1 MRAPARIALC
11 AIVLACGCGR
21 ADAPARDTLR
31 AAAAEYSP
39 SQRREPAGS
48 SASASDSSAAVAD
61 SAGDPAAVVRAYYAA
76 IGARDFERAYA
87 LWGDGGRAS
96 GKAYADFARGFAETA
111 SVVATVDVPGRVEGA
126 AGSRY
131 VDVPVQI
138 SARQRD
144 GSVQRFRGSYTLRR
158 AVVDGATAAQRT
170 WHLYTSHIQ
179 PIERP

>member
-1 MRAPARIALC
+1 MRAADAERAPAALP
-11 AIVLACGCGR
+11 
-21 ADAPARDTLR
+21 AP
-31 AAAAEYSP
+31 
-39 SQRREPAGS
+39 
-48 SASASDSSAAVAD
+48 DSSGSVTD
-61 SAGDPAAVVRAYYAA
+61 SAADPAAVVRAYYAA

-87 LWGDGGRAS
+87 LWSDGGRAS
-96 GKAYADFARGFAETA
+96 GKSYADFARGFAETA
-111 SVVATVDVPGRVEGA
+111 SVAATVGAPGRAEGA

-144 GSVQRFRGSYTLRR
+144 GSIQRFGGSYTLRR
-158 AVVDGATAAQRT
+158 AVVDGATAAQRA

>member
-1 MRAPARIALC
+1 MRAPARLSLC

-21 ADAPARDTLR
+21 ADAPARDTVR
-31 AAAAEYSP
+31 APEATRSLAP
-39 SQRREPAGS
+39 RTRPADS
-48 SASASDSSAAVAD
+48 SASAPDSSAPLPD

-76 IGARDFERAYA
+76 IGARDFARAYA
-87 LWGDGGRAS
+87 LWSDAGRAS
-96 GKAYADFARGFAETA
+96 GKSYADFARGFDETA
-111 SVVATVDVPGRVEGA
+111 SVVATVDAPGRVEGA

-144 GSVQRFRGSYTLRR
+144 GSVQRFGGSYTLRR
-158 AVVDGATAAQRT
+158 AVVDGATAAQRA